1 MCKKSLWFVIL
12 FFFSY
17 APLSSFAKIEL
28 YKIKNKNPL
37 DVELMKD
44 FKVINEKELFQEVSK
59 DIGVPLNAF
68 SFYVE
73 LEVPARLTLEE
84 VTAKTGRISWSGRNI
99 KFTSS
104 FLENEIEIKDSM
116 GVKLRIKLTHKFD
129 KTQIFYHQ
137 CGSAFPELKVEKEN
151 SPNFAVGVNCIERP
165 QKPKAI
171 VISVPEDAEIVSSS
185 FFDYKGKGERWRLYE
200 LPNTNNAD
208 RVIGSILIKHK
219 GDYKF
224 EILAANAEY
233 DKNQKFISGL
243 QTEIVNLKEKIDS
256 LTDKNKTLSA
266 SEKSYILKLA
276 AFISSTFDVN
286 FALGMDSLSLQIEN
300 ADYGNTKK
308 SSSSFAAQVY
318 ARSKLL
324 ANKYQVSVGSSTT
337 LPYGVS
343 EEKLEYFD
351 FNTNFGYLL
360 YQKKFNILANL
371 LTSYR
376 SFSHPFS
383 NTAIQVGQMGLGL
396 HFSYNI
402 NEFHKV
408 DFSVGSQSLGSNVI
422 KGHTMLKLGYSYTF
436 IGIKPWELG
445 IYYEKQ
451 SLNVRNS
458 SGLSRKADL
467 DQLMFNLQF

>member
-1 MCKKSLWFVIL
+1 MCKKSLWLGLLL
-12 FFFSY
+12 FLSY
-17 APLSSFAKIEL
+17 LPLISFAKIEL
-28 YKIKNKNPL
+28 YKIKNKNSS
-37 DVELMKD
+37 ELELLND
-44 FKVINEKELFQEVSK
+44 FKIINEKQLFQEVSK

-68 SFYVE
+68 SFYLE
-73 LEVPARLTLEE
+73 LEVPSKISLEE
-84 VTAKTGRISWSGRNI
+84 VTAKTGKISWSGKKI
-99 KFTSS
+99 MFTSP
-104 FLENEIEIKDSM
+104 FLENEIEIKDIK

-129 KTQIFYHQ
+129 KTQIYYHQ
-137 CGSAFPELKVEKEN
+137 CGPSFPELNIEKEN
-151 SPNFAVGVNCIERP
+151 SPNFAIGVNCIERP
-165 QKPKAI
+165 RKAKAI
-171 VISVPEDAEIVSSS
+171 VISVPEDAEIISSS

-200 LPNTNNAD
+200 LPNTSNID
-208 RVIGSILIKHK
+208 KVIGSILIKYK
-219 GDYKF
+219 GEYKF

-233 DKNQKFISGL
+233 DKNQKFIAGL

-266 SEKSYILKLA
+266 SEKSYIVKLA

-300 ADYGNTKK
+300 SDYGTTKK

-324 ANKYQVSVGSSTT
+324 EGKYQVSVGSSTT
-337 LPYGVS
+337 LPFGVS

-351 FNTNFGYLL
+351 FNANFGYLL

-383 NTAIQVGQMGLGL
+383 NTTIQVGQMGLGL
-396 HFSYNI
+396 DFSYNI
-402 NEFHKV
+402 NEIHKV
-408 DFSVGSQSLGSNVI
+408 EFSIGSQSFGSNVI
-422 KGHTMLKLGYSYTF
+422 KGHTMLKLGYSYKF
-436 IGIKPWELG
+436 FGIKPWELG
-445 IYYEKQ
+445 INYEKQ
-451 SLNVRNS
+451 SLNVHNPA
-458 SGLSRKADL
+458 GLSRKADL